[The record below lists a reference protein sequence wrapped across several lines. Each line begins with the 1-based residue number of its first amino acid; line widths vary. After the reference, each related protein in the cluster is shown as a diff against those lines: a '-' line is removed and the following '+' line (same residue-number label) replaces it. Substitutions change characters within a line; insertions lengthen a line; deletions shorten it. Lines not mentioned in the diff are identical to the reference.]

1 MASDIKLVNA
11 EILSYNQE
19 ANYIDGGS
27 YQFGRTINLDIT
39 AFIYPISPSGTFAG
53 EGAKFKKIDNLQ
65 KDHIEEILAK
75 GFVDR
80 IEIGPDTPQII
91 ENVKILSYSFPT
103 DANINNKINL
113 LRVNMSLQYYET
125 FDNKSFLTGADP
137 EIYDNIDFL
146 DPSIYAQYFDS
157 FSENFSFSISG
168 DYELSY
174 THNFNFSLRPSS
186 SADTDLVQKAKEL
199 VWYVFVDKAPKVGY
213 IDNRYKNFIREVSER
228 GDFRESYDSITN
240 SYSLSRSVSLKK
252 GAHQSSQK
260 TKKWSANLDYDIE
273 VDAQG
278 VVTVRESG
286 VVQGKKGFSPIETSE
301 NLYKN
306 AYDGF
311 TELTSDVSVAR
322 ARCESHF
329 KDFIRTEEKPDWIEG
344 EAEWNTSDN
353 LSENFVSF
361 GKSINRIAGTINY
374 NMVFTTNPRM
384 HNDAIFEYTV
394 SSSKDEKNITTVEE
408 QGTVVPYYTNRNEL
422 FTVGSNSVAKR
433 TFDKMVTPAKVLERI
448 KPIYDST
455 KDSSR
460 SSYSLS
466 SPKHLV
472 SKSISLDSYGVEI
485 NYSFTFQDD
494 KSLRNSTYL
503 RRMEKDD
510 SYEMPVINRQAFF
523 IPNQKTTNFD
533 ANQSTLGKKN
543 VNISCVA
550 KRDPEGNTIN
560 TPAHAAYFKAAS
572 DSITSTLKEELEN
585 SAFVNAEQSKHNE
598 YNFFLEDANF
608 SFSSGYD
615 LNYSASLGFVD
626 KRGVV
631 ASELKY

>member
-1 MASDIKLVNA
+1 M
-11 EILSYNQE
+11 Q
-19 ANYIDGGS
+19 
-27 YQFGRTINLDIT
+27 IT
-39 AFIYPISPSGTFAG
+39 
-53 EGAKFKKIDNLQ
+53 
-65 KDHIEEILAK
+65 
-75 GFVDR
+75 
-80 IEIGPDTPQII
+80 
-91 ENVKILSYSFPT
+91 
-103 DANINNKINL
+103 
-113 LRVNMSLQYYET
+113 
-125 FDNKSFLTGADP
+125 LT
-137 EIYDNIDFL
+137 
-146 DPSIYAQYFDS
+146 
-157 FSENFSFSISG
+157 FSEALNVSLAIG
-168 DYELSY
+168 DTVHYS
-174 THNFNFSLRPSS
+174 TVSL
-186 SADTDLVQKAKEL
+186 
-199 VWYVFVDKAPKVGY
+199 G
-213 IDNRYKNFIREVSER
+213 
-228 GDFRESYDSITN
+228 GG
-240 SYSLSRSVSLKK
+240 YSLSNNFTRLGEVV
-252 GAHQSSQK
+252 G
-260 TKKWSANLDYDIE
+260 IE
-273 VDAQG
+273 
-278 VVTVRESG
+278 
-286 VVQGKKGFSPIETSE
+286 GKKVLVKDDTTLSPPVI
-301 NLYKN
+301 
-306 AYDGF
+306 
-311 TELTSDVSVAR
+311 
-322 ARCESHF
+322 
-329 KDFIRTEEKPDWIEG
+329 
-344 EAEWNTSDN
+344 N
-353 LSENFVSF
+353 LSGTYFMFTKPNKVNLTNLTGYFAEIKFV
-361 GKSINRIAGTINY
+361 NEDT
-374 NMVFTTNPRM
+374 
-384 HNDAIFEYTV
+384 
-394 SSSKDEKNITTVEE
+394 EKA
-408 QGTVVPYYTNRNEL
+408 EL